1 MIHSLPFNERTKM
14 SRTDQEKAFLEKQR
28 LTSLYAAIDMVEQ
41 LNEGAKN
48 LDPKTDQ
55 SLLNELG
62 FLQILIVFKDWV
74 RELELK
80 EKAES

>member
-1 MIHSLPFNERTKM
+1 M
-14 SRTDQEKAFLEKQR
+14 SRTDQGKAFLEKQR

-48 LDPKTDQ
+48 ADPKTDQ

-62 FLQILIVFKDWV
+62 FLQILLVFKDWA

>member
-1 MIHSLPFNERTKM
+1 M

-41 LNEGAKN
+41 LNEGAKKV
-48 LDPKTDQ
+48 DPKTDQ
-55 SLLNELG
+55 SFLNELG
-62 FLQILIVFKDWV
+62 FLQILIVFKDWA